1 MEQTK
6 IGDPWSVL
14 PIKNA
19 LYAKECTEVD
29 LSGRNLEGL
38 QNFEFFPNLDVVYFG
53 RNKVRRFRMTL

>member
-1 MEQTK
+1 MEQSK

-19 LYAKECTEVD
+19 LYAKECTEID

-38 QNFEFFPNLDVVYFG
+38 QNFEHFPNLEVVFL
-53 RNKVRRFRMTL
+53 NKNQVNIPS

>member
-1 MEQTK
+1 MEQNK
-6 IGDPWSVL
+6 IGDPWSIL

-38 QNFEFFPNLDVVYFG
+38 QNFEYFPNLEVVFL
-53 RNKVRRFRMTL
+53 NKNQVCADAR